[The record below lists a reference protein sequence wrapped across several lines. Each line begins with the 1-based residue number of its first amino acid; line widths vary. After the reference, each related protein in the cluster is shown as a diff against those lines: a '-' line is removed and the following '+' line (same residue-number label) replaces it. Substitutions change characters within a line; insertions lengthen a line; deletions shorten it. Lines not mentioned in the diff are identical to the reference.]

1 MQVKCPFDHKIFS
14 ANDERTKRVGSRSFL
29 IEYRVGS
36 HGFLVRQEHRSTMKT
51 RRVITRVVAPSYLL
65 ALAFG
70 CSQADEDG
78 GTAGTAGTVSTSGAS
93 STAGVSSTGGT
104 VAAAGTSSTGGT
116 SSTAGTPS
124 TGGMSGSAPT
134 GGAVTAGNSSGGTMP
149 QGGNGGTSA
158 GGGASAGTTS
168 SGGSGGSDACGTATA
183 KPCPPTGN
191 NSIAYIGCS
200 MANNI
205 GNGYKAV
212 NGKIMWNSDGYG
224 TGAQC
229 VPQWVEGGSAWGGFD
244 NKLKAIGGKD
254 VVKAIMVQI
263 CIINPATDDQV
274 KSMIKAARA
283 HVNPDAH
290 IYLVGQPQYEN
301 GHHCDIAGGKE
312 GTTDEQAKRLGEDK
326 SIDPNMS
333 YLGVFLLNCDK
344 GECADSCHA
353 SSGPGK
359 GEERLGN
366 QAKAFWGG

>member
-1 MQVKCPFDHKIFS
+1 MKILHFI
-14 ANDERTKRVGSRSFL
+14 SRLALPS
-29 IEYRVGS
+29 G
-36 HGFLVRQEHRSTMKT
+36 
-51 RRVITRVVAPSYLL
+51 VVAI
-65 ALAFG
+65 AFG
-70 CSQADEDG
+70 CSSTDDGAGMTTPGGAGSGG
-78 GTAGTAGTVSTSGAS
+78 GT
-93 STAGVSSTGGT
+93 TGS
-104 VAAAGTSSTGGT
+104 AGT
-116 SSTAGTPS
+116 SSTAGTVATAGSVSASGAAGANGTAGTPS
-124 TGGMSGSAPT
+124 SAGAGGSTSTAGTAS
-134 GGAVTAGNSSGGTMP
+134 TAGNSSGGTP
-149 QGGNGGTSA
+149 ANGGSGSGGTPA
-158 GGGASAGTTS
+158 GGGAAGTS
-168 SGGSGGSDACGTATA
+168 GGGSGGSGTCGSATA
-183 KPCPPTGN
+183 KPCPPNGN

-212 NGKIMWNSDGYG
+212 GGKIMWTSDGYA

-229 VPQWVEGGSAWGGFD
+229 VPQWVEGGSAWPGFD

-263 CIINPATDDQV
+263 CIIQPATDAQV

-283 HVNPDAH
+283 HVNPDTH

-312 GTTDEQAKRLGEDK
+312 ATTEEQAKRLGEDK

-333 YLGVFLLNCDK
+333 YLGTFWLNCDK

-353 SSGPGK
+353 SPGAGK

>member
-1 MQVKCPFDHKIFS
+1 
-14 ANDERTKRVGSRSFL
+14 
-29 IEYRVGS
+29 
-36 HGFLVRQEHRSTMKT
+36 MKT
-51 RRVITRVVAPSYLL
+51 LGLIKRLMAPTYFA

-70 CSQADEDG
+70 CSSTNEG
-78 GTAGTAGTVSTSGAS
+78 SGTAAGA
-93 STAGVSSTGGT
+93 AGVVSTGGAT
-104 VAAAGTSSTGGT
+104 STGGVA
-116 SSTAGTPS
+116 STGGAVSNGGTPS
-124 TGGMSGSAPT
+124 TAGAPSA
-134 GGAVTAGNSSGGTMP
+134 GGTP
-149 QGGNGGTSA
+149 SNGGVGGSTSA
-158 GGGASAGTTS
+158 GGGMAIGGSPSGGAMASGGSGGTPGGGGSSAGTTS
-168 SGGSGGSDACGTATA
+168 SGGSGGSGTCGTATA
-183 KPCPPTGN
+183 KPCPPSGN

-212 NGKIMWNSDGYG
+212 GGKVMWNSDGYG

-263 CIINPATDDQV
+263 CIIQPATDAQV

-283 HVNPDAH
+283 HVNADAH

-301 GHHCDIAGGKE
+301 GHHCDIAGGQE
-312 GTTDEQAKRLGEDK
+312 GTTEEQAKRLGADK

-333 YLGVFLLNCDK
+333 YLGTFLLNCDN

-353 SSGPGK
+353 SAGAGK

>member
-1 MQVKCPFDHKIFS
+1 
-14 ANDERTKRVGSRSFL
+14 
-29 IEYRVGS
+29 
-36 HGFLVRQEHRSTMKT
+36 MKT
-51 RRVITRVVAPSYLL
+51 LRVVSRLVAPSYFV

-70 CSQADEDG
+70 CSSTDDG
-78 GTAGTAGTVSTSGAS
+78 TGSPGASGSGGAVATSGATS
-93 STAGVSSTGGT
+93 AAGVTSTGG
-104 VAAAGTSSTGGT
+104 AASNGGVGIAAGT
-116 SSTAGTPS
+116 SSTAGT
-124 TGGMSGSAPT
+124 
-134 GGAVTAGNSSGGTMP
+134 AGTSSSGGA
-149 QGGNGGTSA
+149 GGSTASGGAAATAGSA
-158 GGGASAGTTS
+158 AGGAQASGGSGGMLGGGAGGGGGASAGTS
-168 SGGSGGSDACGTATA
+168 SMGGSGGSGACGTATA

-212 NGKIMWNSDGYG
+212 GGKVMWNSDGYG

-229 VPQWVEGGSAWGGFD
+229 VPQWVEGGSAWPGFD
-244 NKLKAIGGKD
+244 NKMKAIGGKD

-263 CIINPATDDQV
+263 CIIQPATDDQV

-283 HVNPDAH
+283 HVNADAH

-353 SSGPGK
+353 SPGAGK

>member
-1 MQVKCPFDHKIFS
+1 
-14 ANDERTKRVGSRSFL
+14 
-29 IEYRVGS
+29 
-36 HGFLVRQEHRSTMKT
+36 MKT
-51 RRVITRVVAPSYLL
+51 LRVITRLLAPTYFV

-70 CSQADEDG
+70 CSSSDEG
-78 GTAGTAGTVSTSGAS
+78 GGTPTGGSGSMVPNGGSTSTGGTVSPGGAVSTAGTPSTTAGAPGTAGTLSTTAGAPSSSGAGGS
-93 STAGVSSTGGT
+93 PSTGGT
-104 VAAAGTSSTGGT
+104 VAAGGH
-116 SSTAGTPS
+116 
-124 TGGMSGSAPT
+124 
-134 GGAVTAGNSSGGTMP
+134 SSGGTTTS
-149 QGGNGGTSA
+149 GGSGGMSS
-158 GGGASAGTTS
+158 GGGASAGTAST
-168 SGGSGGSDACGTATA
+168 GGSGSCGTGAA

-212 NGKIMWNSDGYG
+212 NGKIMWNSDSYG

-229 VPQWVEGGSAWGGFD
+229 VPQWVEGGTAWGGFD

-263 CIINPATDDQV
+263 FIINPATDAQV

-283 HVNPDAH
+283 HVNADAH

-333 YLGVFLLNCDK
+333 YLGVFLLNCDN

-353 SSGPGK
+353 SAGAGK

>member
-1 MQVKCPFDHKIFS
+1 M
-14 ANDERTKRVGSRSFL
+14 
-29 IEYRVGS
+29 
-36 HGFLVRQEHRSTMKT
+36 GFCQLLTSSTEPMKT
-51 RRVITRVVAPSYLL
+51 LRVLPRLVVPSYLL
-65 ALAFG
+65 VLAFG
-70 CSQADEDG
+70 CSSTDDGTGTPPGSTG
-78 GTAGTAGTVSTSGAS
+78 GTVSSAGTASTAGTTSTAGTVSTAGSLGA
-93 STAGVSSTGGT
+93 
-104 VAAAGTSSTGGT
+104 
-116 SSTAGTPS
+116 AGTPS
-124 TGGMSGSAPT
+124 VGGTASSAGAGGAAPT
-134 GGAVTAGNSSGGTMP
+134 AGTTTNAGNSSGGTV
-149 QGGNGGTSA
+149 
-158 GGGASAGTTS
+158 ASAGSGGTPGAGGSSAGTS
-168 SGGSGGSDACGTATA
+168 SGGSGPGACGTGTA

-212 NGKIMWNSDGYG
+212 GGKIMWNSDGYG

-244 NKLKAIGGKD
+244 NKMKAIGGKD

-263 CIINPATDDQV
+263 CIIQPATDAQV

-283 HVNPDAH
+283 HVNPDTH

-312 GTTDEQAKRLGEDK
+312 GTTEEQAKRLGEDK
-326 SIDPNMS
+326 TIDANMS
-333 YLGVFLLNCDK
+333 YLGTFWLNCDK

-353 SSGPGK
+353 SPGAGK

>member
-1 MQVKCPFDHKIFS
+1 MALGAS
-14 ANDERTKRVGSRSFL
+14 KRVF
-29 IEYRVGS
+29 
-36 HGFLVRQEHRSTMKT
+36 VRRINTAGRWLML
-51 RRVITRVVAPSYLL
+51 PLL
-65 ALAFG
+65 AAVSVAA
-70 CSQADEDG
+70 CSDESTTGNLGTAGSAGTASTAAGTG
-78 GTAGTAGTVSTSGAS
+78 GTTSNVAGSATAGSTVATAGSGGTASTAGTA
-93 STAGVSSTGGT
+93 TGG
-104 VAAAGTSSTGGT
+104 GG
-116 SSTAGTPS
+116 S
-124 TGGMSGSAPT
+124 
-134 GGAVTAGNSSGGTMP
+134 
-149 QGGNGGTSA
+149 SA
-158 GGGASAGTTS
+158 GTS
-168 SGGSGGSDACGTATA
+168 SGGSGGAGSCGTGTA

-212 NGKIMWNSDGYG
+212 GGKIMWNSDGYA

-229 VPQWVEGGSAWGGFD
+229 VPQWVEGGTAWGGFD
-244 NKLKAIGGKD
+244 NKMKAIGGKD

-263 CIINPATDDQV
+263 CIIQPATDAQV

-283 HVNPDAH
+283 HVNADAH

-301 GHHCDIAGGKE
+301 GHHCDIAGGQE
-312 GTTDEQAKRLGEDK
+312 ATTEEQAKRLGADK

-333 YLGVFLLNCDK
+333 YLGTFLLNCDN

-353 SSGPGK
+353 SAGAGK

>member
-1 MQVKCPFDHKIFS
+1 
-14 ANDERTKRVGSRSFL
+14 
-29 IEYRVGS
+29 
-36 HGFLVRQEHRSTMKT
+36 
-51 RRVITRVVAPSYLL
+51 
-65 ALAFG
+65 
-70 CSQADEDG
+70 
-78 GTAGTAGTVSTSGAS
+78 
-93 STAGVSSTGGT
+93 
-104 VAAAGTSSTGGT
+104 
-116 SSTAGTPS
+116 
-124 TGGMSGSAPT
+124 
-134 GGAVTAGNSSGGTMP
+134 
-149 QGGNGGTSA
+149 
-158 GGGASAGTTS
+158 
-168 SGGSGGSDACGTATA
+168 
-183 KPCPPTGN
+183 
-191 NSIAYIGCS
+191 

-212 NGKIMWNSDGYG
+212 GGKIMWNSDGYG

-244 NKLKAIGGKD
+244 TKMKAIGGKD

-263 CIINPATDDQV
+263 CIISPATDDQV

-312 GTTDEQAKRLGEDK
+312 GTTDEQAKRLGADA

-333 YLGVFLLNCDK
+333 YLGTFLLNCDK
-344 GECADSCHA
+344 NECADSCHA
-353 SSGPGK
+353 SPGAGG